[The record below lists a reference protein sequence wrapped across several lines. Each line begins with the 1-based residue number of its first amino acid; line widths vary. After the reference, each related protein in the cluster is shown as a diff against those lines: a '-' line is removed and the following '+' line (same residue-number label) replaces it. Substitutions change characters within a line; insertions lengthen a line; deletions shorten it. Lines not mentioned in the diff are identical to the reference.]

1 MSVLL
6 SIQRVLDTT
15 LPTFQ
20 SVDIRTFA
28 FNTEDRSYNAI
39 TSIGFNEETAEFI
52 KCAILQGLESQPS
65 FNDDK
70 LEFHWKVVPVAI
82 WPELVEQ
89 FKIGFVEFPECR
101 VDLMRPVD
109 LLELQGYI
117 NSIRY
122 LERRPNRPSFQSQM
136 AWSIQPNVENTP
148 EETARKGH
156 VLNRLKQLCY
166 DSDLRRSLHASGFD
180 DLRELFHSR
189 LQSRP
194 DSDPSCASEIC
205 IDVPIPAA
213 VRDVK
218 FNPRERRLS
227 SIIDCHSS
235 LCAAIQVWAEQRS
248 NFGRRGQKV
257 RLAPL
262 ECLSDGTCAFDADL
276 RLDDETTS
284 IVISLSHNSLGK
296 ITELGKNRKEILPQ
310 AETNSL
316 WWILQAFCSIERFET
331 ELTAPTAPKTQAER
345 EQRSFERYVAWLLS
359 LYGYSPIVLGEFEY
373 LLAAASKVRL
383 GSVDIIAY
391 HKERN
396 RVLLCSC
403 TMGAPEERDYGNL
416 VTVRSDLQ
424 SRMNQDV
431 SFAFELAIISCA
443 AQCVAPPHYS
453 TAAAH
458 VALFDR
464 GDLKDSLRWLQAGED
479 IVFFRKLNP
488 PPEQYEWTRAEPP
501 IGLNLI

>member
-1 MSVLL
+1 MSVPL
-6 SIQRVLDTT
+6 SIQRVLDAT

-28 FNTEDRSYNAI
+28 LKTDDSSYNAI
-39 TSIGFNEETAEFI
+39 TSIGFNEETVEFI
-52 KCAILQGLESQPS
+52 KCAILHDVESQPP
-65 FNDDK
+65 FNDDR
-70 LEFHWKVVPVAI
+70 LEFHWKVIPVANL
-82 WPELVEQ
+82 PELIEQ
-89 FKIGFVEFPECR
+89 FKTGFVEFPGRR
-101 VDLMRPVD
+101 VDLMRPVN
-109 LLELQGYI
+109 LLEFQGYI

-122 LERRPNRPSFQSQM
+122 LERRPNWPSFQSQM
-136 AWSIQPNVENTP
+136 AWSIQPNVEDTP
-148 EETARKGH
+148 EETARKGRL
-156 VLNRLKQLCY
+156 LNRLKQLNY

-194 DSDPSCASEIC
+194 DSDPSCASEIY
-205 IDVPIPAA
+205 IDVPIRAA
-213 VRDVK
+213 VREVK
-218 FNPRERRLS
+218 FDPRESRLS

-235 LCAAIQVWAEQRS
+235 LCTAIQVWAEQRS
-248 NFGRRGQKV
+248 NFGRKGQKV

-262 ECLSDGTCAFDADL
+262 ECLSDGASSVDAPL

-296 ITELGKNRKEILPQ
+296 VTEFGKNRKDILPKE
-310 AETNSL
+310 ETNSL
-316 WWILQAFCSIERFET
+316 WWILQAFCPIERFES
-331 ELTAPTAPKTQAER
+331 ELTAPTPQKTQAER

-359 LYGYSPIVLGEFEY
+359 LFGYCPIVLGEFEY
-373 LLAAASKVRL
+373 LHVGISKVRL

-424 SRMNQDV
+424 SRINQDV
-431 SFAFELAIISCA
+431 SFIFELAIISCA
-443 AQCVAPPHYS
+443 AQCVAPRHYS
-453 TAAAH
+453 TAASH
-458 VALFDR
+458 VALLDR
-464 GDLKDSLRWLQAGED
+464 GDLKDSIRWLQSGED
-479 IVFFRKLNP
+479 SAFFRKIDP
-488 PPEQYEWTRAEPP
+488 PPGLYDWADAEILPSE
-501 IGLNLI
+501 